1 MFLSAHPSDAVS
13 ARLTGN
19 VRCERM
25 KAILPIAALCLLVLS
40 QGCGRHPR
48 IARLAESSVVV
59 AFGDSL
65 TAGTGA
71 SITESY
77 PSVLADM
84 IGCRVVNAGV
94 PGEESSAGLRRL
106 PTVLQKERADL
117 IILCEG
123 GNDMLGKQADEIIRR
138 NLDAMV
144 SMAHDA
150 GADVILIGVPRPGLR
165 LKVPPFYQ
173 QIADQNGVPCDSETI
188 AQVLSSP
195 SLKSDYAHPNAAGY
209 RRLAEAIAAL
219 IRASLR
225 VLQY

>member
-1 MFLSAHPSDAVS
+1 
-13 ARLTGN
+13 
-19 VRCERM
+19 M
-25 KAILPIAALCLLVLS
+25 KVKPAIAILCLLVLA

-48 IARLAESSVVV
+48 IARLSESSVVL

-77 PSVLADM
+77 PAVLADT

-94 PGEESSAGLRRL
+94 PGEESSAALERL
-106 PTVLQKERADL
+106 PTVLQKERIDL
-117 IILCEG
+117 VILCEG
-123 GNDMLGKQADEIIRR
+123 GNDMLRKQADEIIRR

-144 SMAHDA
+144 SMAHHA
-150 GADVILIGVPRPGLR
+150 GADVLLIGVPRPGLR

-173 QIADQNGVPCDSETI
+173 QIADKNCIPCDSETI
-188 AQVLSSP
+188 AQVLASP

-209 RRLAEAIAAL
+209 RRLAESIAAL
-219 IRASLR
+219 IQESQRE
-225 VLQY
+225 

>member
-1 MFLSAHPSDAVS
+1 MLF
-13 ARLTGN
+13 
-19 VRCERM
+19 VRCAEM
-25 KAILPIAALCLLVLS
+25 KVKPSIAVLCLLVLS

-48 IARLAESSVVV
+48 IARLSESSVVV

-94 PGEESSAGLRRL
+94 PGEESSAALRRL

-117 IILCEG
+117 VILCQG
-123 GNDMLGKQADEIIRR
+123 GNDMLRKQEDGVIRR

-144 SMAHDA
+144 SMVHDA

-165 LKVPPFYQ
+165 LKVPLFYQ
-173 QIADQNGVPCDSETI
+173 QIADKNGIPCDSATI
-188 AQVLSSP
+188 AQILSSP
-195 SLKSDYAHPNAAGY
+195 SFKSDYAHPNAAGY
-209 RRLAEAIAAL
+209 RRLAKSIATL
-219 IRASLR
+219 IRKS
-225 VLQY
+225 QNQ